1 MTLTTGTTV
10 TTDTSID
17 TEAIIAVQSR
27 EILYQA
33 QPILRIAQFATE
45 KTELNTMPG
54 QTINFMRWNS
64 FDPSTVTALTEG
76 TPMDTYKMTAQTV
89 SITVSE
95 YGFATA
101 FSEKLMHATF
111 ADIASDAAK
120 LLGMN
125 YAMDLDRRARNTLRT
140 TLNVKYAGS
149 ATSVATIAAGDTFD
163 MTLVRDTV
171 ELLATNKCPKING
184 DAYICFLH
192 PRQARYMRE
201 DPNWVNASN
210 YGDPSRIFK
219 GEIGRIED
227 VRFIETTMV
236 VKIDTSGNLITDG
249 TDAGE
254 TNTGTPAVNVYEA
267 LMIGDHAFGHAIS
280 NPVEMRDDGV
290 NDFGRTHKLGWY
302 TIDGFGLIET
312 GHSVRMYSA

>member
-17 TEAIIAVQSR
+17 NEAILAVQSR

-54 QTINFMRWNS
+54 QTIQFMRWNS
-64 FDPSTVTALTEG
+64 FDPSMVTSLSEG
-76 TPMDTYKMTAQTV
+76 TPMSTYKMTAQSI

-95 YGFATA
+95 YGFATS

-125 YAMDLDRRARNTLRT
+125 YAMDLDRRARNALRA
-140 TLNVKYAGS
+140 TLNAKFAGS
-149 ATSVATIAAGDTFD
+149 ATSVAELSSGDTFD

-192 PRQARYMRE
+192 PRQARWMRE
-201 DPNWVNASN
+201 DPAWVNASN
-210 YGDPSRIFK
+210 YGAPEQIFR

-236 VKIDTSGNLITDG
+236 VKIDTSGNILTDG

-254 TNTGTPAVNVYEA
+254 TNTSTPAVPVYEA

-280 NPVEMRDDGV
+280 NPVEMRDNGV
-290 NDFGRTHKLGWY
+290 EDFGRTHSLGWY
-302 TIDGFGLIET
+302 TIDGFGIIEG